1 MRRRWAAISI
11 DVKSVAKSFDKQ
23 VTQKSAQALTVDLKT
38 AAARAG
44 RRQRVIKPRHSKKTY
59 RYSNT
64 GQLAANI
71 ATRWKADK
79 AIVSDGGRAYYS
91 KYGYHGMYF
100 LVEKRGERE
109 VQKAMKDLT
118 KYVESLKL

>member
-1 MRRRWAAISI
+1 MWRRWTAISI
-11 DVKSVAKSFDKQ
+11 DVQKVAKTFDKQ
-23 VTQKSAQALTVDLKT
+23 VTQKTAQALTIDLKL
-38 AAARAG
+38 AAGRAG
-44 RRQRVIKPRHSKKTY
+44 RRQRIIKPRHSKKTY
-59 RYSNT
+59 RYANT

-79 AIVSDGGRAYYS
+79 AIVSDGGRSHYS